1 MSAAERPVRD
11 CTHPRAR
18 HVHGTSNAY
27 RQDGCRCGPCTAA
40 AQKDRRAYKVA
51 RQTGRNNYQADV
63 ARVREHLVTMQDKY
77 GVYPGTVVKAA
88 GVSSATAWRIMNGK
102 AKISRAVG
110 ARILR
115 VNLDSLPDTARM
127 NSLGTRRRLQ
137 ALCAVGWPVAELGRR
152 IGYQTP
158 ANILIREQADMSTVR
173 AVAALYRE
181 LLGVDPDDAGGPVAP
196 PAASVEREW
205 TVAALEADERP
216 EAYVFLAGESAMVR
230 ALRRLSVGPG
240 GVPKKHVSFMGYWR
254 QGQAE
259 S

>member
-1 MSAAERPVRD
+1 A
-11 CTHPRAR
+11 
-18 HVHGTSNAY
+18 
-27 RQDGCRCGPCTAA
+27 
-40 AQKDRRAYKVA
+40 
-51 RQTGRNNYQADV
+51 
-63 ARVREHLVTMQDKY
+63 
-77 GVYPGTVVKAA
+77 
-88 GVSSATAWRIMNGK
+88 
-102 AKISRAVG
+102 
-110 ARILR
+110 
-115 VNLDSLPDTARM
+115 
-127 NSLGTRRRLQ
+127 
-137 ALCAVGWPVAELGRR
+137 
-152 IGYQTP
+152 
-158 ANILIREQADMSTVR
+158 
-173 AVAALYRE
+173 